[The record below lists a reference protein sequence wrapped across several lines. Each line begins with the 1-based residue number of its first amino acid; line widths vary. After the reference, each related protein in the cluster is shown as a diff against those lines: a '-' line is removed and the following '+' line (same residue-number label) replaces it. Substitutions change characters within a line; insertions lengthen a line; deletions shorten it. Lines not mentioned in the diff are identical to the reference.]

1 MKNAILQTGRLFLRN
16 LSFTCTED
24 ELLELFKP
32 FGEISQVSILSMNP
46 SATTMVVDVMTV
58 MNRDSRSFGSV
69 DLFRENS

>member
-1 MKNAILQTGRLFLRN
+1 
-16 LSFTCTED
+16 
-24 ELLELFKP
+24 
-32 FGEISQVSILSMNP
+32 MNP